1 MKRYLT
7 GLLKFLSFNGRAS
20 RKEYLFTILITS
32 ILSFGSI
39 NFVITLGDSADL
51 LELLFE
57 FNLFITSIVLSTLLL
72 LFSIFAIV
80 SVTIRRL
87 HDIGLN
93 SWFFLISLI
102 PIIGTLP
109 FLVLMLKRSNEG
121 ENIYGVNTSDDI
133 LTKEIKNNFLKKTAS
148 GFFIFIAI
156 AIGFILLNKKSK
168 FSTACDCREFAT
180 TNSIK
185 LPNNGDIFTL
195 MDSFLVDEAQIL
207 YYREVLSRVD
217 SIRSK
222 YPTNFKE
229 ECVDKFGENEILGAA
244 CTEKEI
250 KQKLLNEAISFMQN
264 RCNQINQQ
272 LVKYQ
277 VTKTDNGL
285 IFLFMSVAPNGDACI
300 SRISENNPI
309 EIISSDCGSAEEKSA
324 DWDAVSEY
332 EL

>member
-109 FLVLMLKRSNEG
+109 FLVLM
-121 ENIYGVNTSDDI
+121 YQA
-133 LTKEIKNNFLKKTAS
+133 NFL
-148 GFFIFIAI
+148 
-156 AIGFILLNKKSK
+156 
-168 FSTACDCREFAT
+168 
-180 TNSIK
+180 
-185 LPNNGDIFTL
+185 
-195 MDSFLVDEAQIL
+195 
-207 YYREVLSRVD
+207 
-217 SIRSK
+217 
-222 YPTNFKE
+222 
-229 ECVDKFGENEILGAA
+229 
-244 CTEKEI
+244 
-250 KQKLLNEAISFMQN
+250 
-264 RCNQINQQ
+264 
-272 LVKYQ
+272 
-277 VTKTDNGL
+277 
-285 IFLFMSVAPNGDACI
+285 
-300 SRISENNPI
+300 
-309 EIISSDCGSAEEKSA
+309 
-324 DWDAVSEY
+324 
-332 EL
+332 